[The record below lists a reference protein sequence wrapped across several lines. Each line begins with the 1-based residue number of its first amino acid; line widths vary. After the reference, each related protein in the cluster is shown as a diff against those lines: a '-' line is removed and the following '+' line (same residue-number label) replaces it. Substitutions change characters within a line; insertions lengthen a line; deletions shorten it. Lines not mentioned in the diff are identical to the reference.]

1 MRHTNNNNAR
11 RSRGGKGRSNPS
23 SNRPQGNNKSQVF
36 DSNGPDVRIRGTAQ
50 QVADKYMALAKDA
63 LISDNSV
70 LVENY
75 YQHAEHYQ
83 RLLNSFVE
91 SEERYKQSREEDLGL
106 PETIL
111 KPANAPDQG
120 DAETEE
126 LQSA

>member
-11 RSRGGKGRSNPS
+11 RSRGGKNRNQS
-23 SNRPQGNNKSQVF
+23 SNRSQGNNKSQVF

-63 LISDNSV
+63 LTSDNSV
-70 LVENY
+70 LAENY

-91 SEERYKQSREEDLGL
+91 SEERYKQSREEDLAL

-111 KPANAPDQG
+111 KPANSASEDA
-120 DAETEE
+120 AETQE